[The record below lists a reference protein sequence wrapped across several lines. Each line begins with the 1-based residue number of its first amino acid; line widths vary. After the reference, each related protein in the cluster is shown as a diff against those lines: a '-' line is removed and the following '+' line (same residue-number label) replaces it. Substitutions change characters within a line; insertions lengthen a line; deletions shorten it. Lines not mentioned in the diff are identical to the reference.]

1 MAKFLGSW
9 SSRELRVRA
18 PAEMKKSSNSASR
31 WKRKGMIAVA
41 TEARRQECRE
51 RCRQERNVRGEAR
64 AGLGSQFENRF
75 GLKEAV
81 DEVMARPRCSS

>member
-1 MAKFLGSW
+1 MGWPSFWGSW

-41 TEARRQECRE
+41 TEA
-51 RCRQERNVRGEAR
+51 EAR
-64 AGLGSQFENRF
+64 SVENDAGRRECER
-75 GLKEAV
+75 
-81 DEVMARPRCSS
+81 